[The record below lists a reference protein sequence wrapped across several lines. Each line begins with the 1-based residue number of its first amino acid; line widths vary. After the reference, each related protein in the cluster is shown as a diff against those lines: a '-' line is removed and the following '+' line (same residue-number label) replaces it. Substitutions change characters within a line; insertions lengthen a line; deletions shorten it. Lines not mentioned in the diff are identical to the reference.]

1 MICRYCGYL
10 PQYKYRIGKT
20 YGRHSVEILT
30 DDSVRKS
37 GRFVLSATE
46 PPPRSSPDDPRR
58 TLLRTR
64 QNSWGN
70 QNYTDQM
77 VPGYTGGDL
86 PFLKHNYVFGNK
98 KVYLKSRNTFIGSGS
113 IY

>member
-1 MICRYCGYL
+1 MIFAVIFFRYCGYL

-37 GRFVLSATE
+37 GRYVLSATDAVH
-46 PPPRSSPDDPRR
+46 PQGLDPRR

-64 QNSWGN
+64 EDSWGN
-70 QNYTDQM
+70 QNYTEQM
-77 VPGYTGGDL
+77 VPGYTGKRIK
-86 PFLKHNYVFGNK
+86 FRKS
-98 KVYLKSRNTFIGSGS
+98 VYS
-113 IY
+113 IFCCL